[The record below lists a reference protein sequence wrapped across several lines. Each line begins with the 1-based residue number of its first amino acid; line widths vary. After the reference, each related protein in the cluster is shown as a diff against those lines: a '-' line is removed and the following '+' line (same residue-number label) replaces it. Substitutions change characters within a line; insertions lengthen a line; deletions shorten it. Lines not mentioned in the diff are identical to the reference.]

1 MADEHVA
8 MSAAGRQV
16 VVTGMGAVTAAGHGV
31 DRFWRACVEG
41 TSALRR
47 DPRFATGA
55 GAAPPVGVAGQTL
68 PAGEERA
75 SALALRAA
83 EEALR
88 SAGFTDRTPPRGA
101 GLVLGTCLGGAIA
114 ALEWLDAC
122 GAGAVRS
129 PGPSPFPQPGG
140 LAAPALHLAA
150 RHRLSGPVATVS
162 TACSSGSV
170 AIMSAAD
177 AIRRGES
184 DVMLAG
190 GVDALSSFVVSGFV
204 LLRALAADAVR
215 PFDRRR
221 DGLALGEGAGIV
233 VLEEAGAAERRG
245 APILARWLGGGT
257 ALDAHHMTGPSP
269 GGDGVVR
276 AVTAALAE
284 ARRAAESVDFIS
296 AHGTGT
302 SFNDRM
308 ETVAF
313 KRLFGA
319 RAARIPIDSVKPI
332 VGHTLGA
339 AGALEAILCVRV
351 LSEGIVPPT
360 INYGEPDP
368 ECDLDYVPNQ
378 ARRVGAR
385 VVLSTSSGFAGHN
398 AALLL
403 GAP

>member
-1 MADEHVA
+1 M
-8 MSAAGRQV
+8 AGREV
-16 VVTGMGAVTAAGHGV
+16 VITGLGAVTAAGHGV
-31 DRFWRACVEG
+31 DRFWSACVG
-41 TSALRR
+41 GNSALRR
-47 DPRFATGA
+47 DPRFAAA
-55 GAAPPVGVAGQTL
+55 GDVVPPAGVVDVPL
-68 PAGEERA
+68 PDGEERA
-75 SALALRAA
+75 SGLALLAGD
-83 EEALR
+83 EALR
-88 SAGFTDRTPPRGA
+88 SAGFADGSPPRGA

-114 ALEWLDAC
+114 VLDWLDAADSR
-122 GAGAVRS
+122 GARS
-129 PGPSPFPQPGG
+129 SRQPRGQAQAPFPEPGG
-140 LAAPALHLAA
+140 LAAPALRLAT
-150 RHRLSGPVATVS
+150 RHRLSGPVASVS

-177 AIRRGES
+177 AVRRGEA

-190 GVDALSSFVVSGFV
+190 GVDALSTFVVSGFA
-204 LLRALAADAVR
+204 LLRILASEEVR

-221 DGLALGEGAGIV
+221 DGLALGEGAGFV
-233 VLEEAGAAERRG
+233 VLEEAAAARRRG
-245 APILARWLGGGT
+245 APILARWSGGGT

-269 GGDGVVR
+269 DGDGVVR
-276 AVTAALAE
+276 AVTAALAD
-284 ARRAAESVDFIS
+284 ARLDPGAVDFIS

-308 ETVAF
+308 ETIAF

-332 VGHTLGA
+332 IGHTLGA

-360 INYGEPDP
+360 INQRDPDP

-378 ARRVGAR
+378 ARRVVTRRA
-385 VVLSTSSGFAGHN
+385 LSTSSGFGGHN

>member
-1 MADEHVA
+1 
-8 MSAAGRQV
+8 
-16 VVTGMGAVTAAGHGV
+16 VTAAGAGV
-31 DRFWRACVEG
+31 DRFWRACVSG
-41 TSALRR
+41 TTALCR
-47 DPRFATGA
+47 DPRFAAGA
-55 GAAPPVGVAGQTL
+55 GPNPPVGLVGGPL

-75 SALALRAA
+75 AALALLAA
-83 EEALR
+83 DEAIR
-88 SAGFTDRTPPRGA
+88 GAGFADGSPPRGA
-101 GLVLGTCLGGAIA
+101 GVVLGTCLGGAIA
-114 ALEWLDAC
+114 TLDWLDATAPAC
-122 GAGAVRS
+122 A
-129 PGPSPFPQPGG
+129 PFPGPGG
-140 LAAPALHLAA
+140 LAAPALRLAA
-150 RHRLSGPVATVS
+150 RHRLGGPVVSVS

-170 AIMSAAD
+170 ALATAAD

-190 GVDALSSFVVSGFV
+190 GVDALSDFVVSGFV
-204 LLRALAADAVR
+204 LLRALASGEVR

-221 DGLALGEGAGIV
+221 DGLALGEGAGVV
-233 VLEEAGAAERRG
+233 VLEEAGAARRRG

-269 GGDGVVR
+269 DGDGVVR
-276 AVTAALAE
+276 AVTAALE
-284 ARRAAESVDFIS
+284 DARLAADAVDFIS

-308 ETVAF
+308 ETIAF

-319 RAARIPIDSVKPI
+319 RAARVPIDSVKPI
-332 VGHTLGA
+332 IGHTLGA

-351 LSEGIVPPT
+351 LAEGVVPPT

-368 ECDLDYVPNQ
+368 ECDLDYVPNE
-378 ARRVGAR
+378 ARRVAVR
-385 VVLSTSSGFAGHN
+385 RALSTSSGFAGHN